1 MKNVNAK
8 LSEDEEQDIRRDRKA
23 NPQKRAV
30 FLDLDEDDKN
40 NEMDVSMSSAKENTN
55 ITNILKK

>member
-1 MKNVNAK
+1 
-8 LSEDEEQDIRRDRKA
+8 
-23 NPQKRAV
+23 
-30 FLDLDEDDKN
+30 LDLDEDDKN